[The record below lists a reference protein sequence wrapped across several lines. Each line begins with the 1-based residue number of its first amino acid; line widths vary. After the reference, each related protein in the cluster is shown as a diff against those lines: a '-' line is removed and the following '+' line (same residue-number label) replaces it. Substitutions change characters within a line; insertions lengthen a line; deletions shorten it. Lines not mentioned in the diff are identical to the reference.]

1 MSSDEYPV
9 PQFALPPLPELRTAT
24 VFGQKIR
31 HYDVGAGS
39 ALVLLHGIGGDA
51 DDWAFCLDALS
62 QSHRVVALD
71 LLGFGRSDKP
81 HIDYSIAGFVE
92 VLERFLLALG
102 IERAALMGNSM
113 GGWIAAS
120 FALQFP
126 AMVDKLV
133 LLDAAGLWGNT
144 VALPID
150 LRLSTRQHLRQ
161 VFEFLFHDKSLVT
174 DDLVAL
180 AYRQHLERGDG
191 YTIHNLLQHLPDGRE
206 WLDKNIAALKL
217 PTLIVWGEQDAMIPV
232 ATAQNFHSL
241 IANSQ
246 LEVIPECGHLPAL
259 EKPAELV
266 RHVLTFLDRHV

>member
-1 MSSDEYPV
+1 MSSDKSSCPRFIL
-9 PQFALPPLPELRTAT
+9 PQLPELRTAT

-31 HYDVGAGS
+31 HYDVGAGP

-51 DDWAFCLDALS
+51 DDWAFCLEALG

-81 HIDYSIAGFVE
+81 YIDYSIAGFVE
-92 VLERFLLALG
+92 VLQRFLLALG

-133 LLDAAGLWGNT
+133 LVDAAGLWGNT

-150 LRLSTRQHLRQ
+150 LRLSTREHLRQ
-161 VFEFLFHDKSLVT
+161 ILEFLFHDKSLVT
-174 DDLVAL
+174 DDLVDL

-206 WLDKNIAALKL
+206 WLDKNIAALQL
-217 PTLIVWGEQDAMIPV
+217 PTLIVWGGQDVMIPV
-232 ATAQNFHSL
+232 STAQNFHKL
-241 IANSQ
+241 ITGSQ
-246 LEVIPECGHLPAL
+246 LEIIPECGHLPAL

-266 RHVLTFLDRHV
+266 RLVLNFLDR

>member
-1 MSSDEYPV
+1 MSSDKSPCPRFV
-9 PQFALPPLPELRTAT
+9 LPPLPELRTAT

-174 DDLVAL
+174 DDLVDL

-217 PTLIVWGEQDAMIPV
+217 PTLIVWGEQDAMMPV
-232 ATAQNFHSL
+232 ATAHNFQKL
-241 IANSQ
+241 ISGSQ
-246 LEVIPECGHLPAL
+246 LEVIAECGHLPAL

-266 RHVLTFLDRHV
+266 RLVLSFLD